1 MLVSTCLPGT
11 RGGVLMCVWVAGV
24 PKPFVEAFKHGI
36 PPAYEVRLSVLEQM
50 AVHLTRPHLQM
61 LVGIAPSILSTA
73 PPQSPLILPGTSL
86 PPSPARAPSLSFSA
100 THDHLLPDTLD
111 SDDELLPP
119 SLFDLATCFS
129 RKDGAICTRKELYE
143 SFVRPKRPTED
154 ALELEVLPGAFTPD
168 RDEGY
173 DEDADDEAEQG
184 AQADSKYRPPTP
196 PGSNA
201 LLDATDPLAGTNS
214 VDEITSSASLSLVL
228 PALDA
233 ARPAND
239 IDNSAPAGPRPTPA
253 LPAVESSSQPSDE
266 VDEPTP
272 EDVEMEIKGP
282 AEPVESPI
290 VDATTV
296 ARGASPCPEVE
307 LRRQQLICYCRIHPT
322 TADAGPICPSNP
334 RFATA
339 RLVPDPHPLDADALA
354 LAAHNAGLPTPPP
367 VRCALSLTRPAT
379 IQPRLDRGPVPRVRG
394 RLGGRLHAR
403 RRRLCRTRHGGAGQR
418 ERD

>member
-168 RDEGY
+168 RDEGH
-173 DEDADDEAEQG
+173 DEDADYEAEQG

-201 LLDATDPLAGTNS
+201 LLTRPTRSQGRTASTGFLQPPPPHWCYPHSMLLDRRT
-214 VDEITSSASLSLVL
+214 TSTT
-228 PALDA
+228 PR
-233 ARPAND
+233 RPA
-239 IDNSAPAGPRPTPA
+239 
-253 LPAVESSSQPSDE
+253 PSD
-266 VDEPTP
+266 
-272 EDVEMEIKGP
+272 
-282 AEPVESPI
+282 
-290 VDATTV
+290 
-296 ARGASPCPEVE
+296 
-307 LRRQQLICYCRIHPT
+307 
-322 TADAGPICPSNP
+322 
-334 RFATA
+334 
-339 RLVPDPHPLDADALA
+339 
-354 LAAHNAGLPTPPP
+354 AGL
-367 VRCALSLTRPAT
+367 
-379 IQPRLDRGPVPRVRG
+379 
-394 RLGGRLHAR
+394 AR
-403 RRRLCRTRHGGAGQR
+403 RRVVIAAERRGGRANT
-418 ERD
+418 